1 MGSVDPDPPGPLEV
15 GWVLARLQE
24 EPWALGGAVVIGIFV
39 LGFLG
44 LTVFA
49 LLFGCCCNQN
59 QNQKTR
65 KKKKKKR
72 DGVI

>member
-1 MGSVDPDPPGPLEV
+1 MESVDQDPPGPLEV
-15 GWVLARLQE
+15 GVGWVLARLQD
-24 EPWALGGAVVIGIFV
+24 EPWALGGAVVIGVFV

-49 LLFGCCCNQN
+49 LLFGCCCSQQKQN
-59 QNQKTR
+59 QR
-65 KKKKKKR
+65 RKR